1 MSRNNFQIS
10 VKRFRARNLDTGNGR
25 SIRTQGGTQKAQW
38 GTLKFYGEPR
48 SANKGTANTL
58 RVTGRHVGV
67 PWMNL
72 VLPGRQ
78 IVVPGSNFWEPGNII

>member
-25 SIRTQGGTQKAQW
+25 SISSQGGTQKAQW

-48 SANKGTANTL
+48 SANRGTANAFKGNWKACGGTL
-58 RVTGRHVGV
+58 NEFGIT
-67 PWMNL
+67 WKTNCC
-72 VLPGRQ
+72 
-78 IVVPGSNFWEPGNII
+78 NWK